1 MFRVAIC
8 DLKNWQ
14 TKPKRKPLVVR
25 GARQVG
31 KTYLIRQFGH
41 ECFHNTVELNFERQP
56 DLAQLFTSKDPNQIL
71 PLIELQYNAAINAGE
86 TLLFLDEI
94 QAAPQ
99 VFEVLRYF
107 FEERP
112 DIHVIAAGSLLEF
125 ALTEASF
132 AVPVGRIEYLYL
144 GPMTFEEFLLAQGKE
159 RLVSFIRSF
168 EFPATIPDSLH
179 RQLLD
184 AAKQYLVVGG
194 MPASVFA
201 YTRSASLADT
211 ESEKQSILE
220 TFAEDFG
227 KYARRADPERLHKVF
242 TRLPL
247 LIGQRLK
254 YAHIDRDDQ
263 ARNLAHALALLCKA
277 LVAWRV
283 HHSACNG
290 VPLRAEIK
298 ETVFKPLFL
307 DVGLMSSACGLNLLD
322 FTSATDVLQVNQG
335 SVCEQFVGQH
345 LLYGQSSFVRPELFC
360 WMREK
365 ASSNA
370 EVDYAISRGTKIIPV
385 EVKAGKTGTLKSLQV
400 FLKIKAQNIGVR
412 VNSAPPTCHTA
423 NYALPRMADQS
434 FELVSIPFYLVGQ
447 LRRLLEAR
455 QSNS

>member
-1 MFRVAIC
+1 MFRAAIC

-14 TKPKRKPLVVR
+14 TKPLVVR

-56 DLAQLFTSKDPNQIL
+56 ELAQLFTSKDPNQIL

-99 VFEVLRYF
+99 VFEALRYF

-125 ALTEASF
+125 ALTEPSF

-168 EFPATIPDSLH
+168 EFPATIPDPLH
-179 RQLLD
+179 HQLLD
-184 AAKQYLVVGG
+184 AVRQYLVVGG

-227 KYARRADPERLHKVF
+227 KYVRRADPDRLHKVF

-263 ARNLAHALALLCKA
+263 ARNLAHALSLLCKA

-283 HHSACNG
+283 HHSVCNG

-345 LLYGQSSFVRPELFC
+345 LLYGQPSFVRPELFF

-365 ASSNA
+365 PSSNA
-370 EVDYAISRGTKIIPV
+370 EVDYAISMGTKIIPV

-400 FLKIKAQNIGVR
+400 FLKTKAQKIGVR

-447 LRRLLEAR
+447 LRRLLGEK
-455 QSNS
+455 QSGG